1 MKAIDDR
8 AKDVLLETGLRG
20 EDVGR
25 FVRENLE
32 GYRTMVKDNFEAVK
46 VRAG

>member
-8 AKDVLLETGLRG
+8 AKDVLLETGSLRG

-32 GYRTMVKDNFEAVK
+32 GYRTDGQ
-46 VRAG
+46 R